1 MGSTGGLGG
10 DSLGGMT
17 KSFRPW
23 KVDEVWL
30 LPPSVQDF
38 VPEGHPAHLVRDI
51 VAEELDLS
59 AILSA
64 YTEPRGYPPYHPA
77 MMVALLLYAY
87 SRGVYSSRRIARAC
101 EERLDFQAVTALNRP
116 DFRTISEFRRRHLA
130 ALAALFVQVLTLC
143 RRAGLVGLGHVAVD
157 GTKLRANASKHKA
170 MSYARMGPAE
180 AELAAEVEGWLAQA
194 QGTDAEE
201 DATLGAERRGD
212 EMPAWM
218 RDKRRCL
225 ERIRAAKAELE
236 AEARAAEA
244 AKPDP
249 GTKAD
254 GSPCARRGR
263 KPKHPPGE
271 PRPTAQRNFTDPGS
285 RIMKGRDGFVQAYNA
300 GAAVDATAQIIVA
313 HHLTNNASDQ
323 DALGPLLDALTAN
336 TETTP
341 TEVSADSGFCSEAN
355 LADLAERSI
364 RGYVATG
371 RAKHPDGGE
380 DQRRGPLVLA
390 MRQRLRRAGRRSRY
404 RLRKQVVEPVFGQ
417 IKAARGFRQLLLRGL
432 EKVKHEWALVCTA
445 HNLTKL
451 ARAATG

>member
-1 MGSTGGLGG
+1 
-10 DSLGGMT
+10 MT

-23 KVDEVWL
+23 KVDEAWL
-30 LPPSVQDF
+30 LPPSVQEF
-38 VPEGHPAHLVRDI
+38 VPAGHPAHLVRDI
-51 VAEELDLS
+51 VAEDLDLS
-59 AILSA
+59 AILST
-64 YTEPRGYPPYHPA
+64 YDEPRGYPPYHPA

-101 EERLDFQAVTALNRP
+101 EERLDFQAVAALNRP

-130 ALAALFVQVLTLC
+130 ALAGLFVQVLALC

-170 MSYARMGPAE
+170 MSYGRMGPAE

-194 QGTDAEE
+194 EDTDAAE
-201 DATLGAERRGD
+201 DAALGTGRRGD

-218 RDKRRCL
+218 RDKQRRL

-244 AKPDP
+244 ARPEP

-254 GSPCARRGR
+254 GSPRGRRGR
-263 KPKHPPGE
+263 KPKHPPGV
-271 PRPTAQRNFTDPGS
+271 PKPSAQRNFTDPES
-285 RIMKGRDGFVQAYNA
+285 RIMKGRDGFVQASNA
-300 GAAVDATAQIIVA
+300 QAAVDATAQVIVA
-313 HHLTNNASDQ
+313 HHLTNSAADQ
-323 DALGPLLDALTAN
+323 DALGPLLDAAAAN
-336 TETTP
+336 TEATP
-341 TEVSADSGFCSEAN
+341 VEVSADSGYCSEAN
-355 LADLAERSI
+355 LADLAGRGI

-380 DQRRGPLVLA
+380 EQRRGPLVSA

-417 IKAARGFRQLLLRGL
+417 IKAARGFRQFLLRGL

-451 ARAATG
+451 ARAASA

>member
-1 MGSTGGLGG
+1 MR
-10 DSLGGMT
+10 

-23 KVDEVWL
+23 RVNEAWL
-30 LPPSVQDF
+30 LPPSVQEF
-38 VPEGHPAHLVRDI
+38 VPEGHAAHLVRDI
-51 VAEELDLS
+51 VTEELDLA
-59 AILSA
+59 AILSP

-130 ALAALFVQVLTLC
+130 ALAELFVQVLALC

-180 AELAAEVEGWLAQA
+180 ADLAAEVEGWLAQA
-194 QGTDAEE
+194 EGADAEE
-201 DATLGAERRGD
+201 DAALGADRRGD

-218 RDKRRCL
+218 RDKQRRL

-249 GTKAD
+249 GCKAD
-254 GSPCARRGR
+254 GSTRQRRGR
-263 KPKHPPGE
+263 KPKHPPGV
-271 PRPTAQRNFTDPGS
+271 PKPTAQRNFTDPES

-300 GAAVDATAQIIVA
+300 QAAVDAKAQVILA
-313 HHLTNNASDQ
+313 HHLTNNAADHG
-323 DALGPLLDALTAN
+323 ALGPLLDAVTTN
-336 TETTP
+336 TEATP
-341 TEVSADSGFCSEAN
+341 AEVSADSGYCSEAN
-355 LADLAERSI
+355 LVDLAGRGI

-380 DQRRGPLVLA
+380 VQRRGPLVSA
-390 MRQRLRRAGRRSRY
+390 MRRRLRRAGRRSRY

-417 IKAARGFRQLLLRGL
+417 IKAARGFWQFLLRGL
-432 EKVKHEWALVCTA
+432 EKVKHEWALICTA

>member
-1 MGSTGGLGG
+1 
-10 DSLGGMT
+10 MT

-23 KVDEVWL
+23 KVDEAWL
-30 LPPSVQDF
+30 LPPSVQEF
-38 VPEGHPAHLVRDI
+38 VPAGHAAHLVRDI

-59 AILSA
+59 AILST
-64 YTEPRGYPPYHPA
+64 YTEPRGCPPYHPA

-116 DFRTISEFRRRHLA
+116 DFRTVSEFRRRHLA
-130 ALAALFVQVLTLC
+130 ALAELFVQVLALC
-143 RRAGLVGLGHVAVD
+143 RRAGLVGLGHVALD

-170 MSYARMGPAE
+170 MSYGRMGPAE

-194 QGTDAEE
+194 EGADAAEDAAFGTD
-201 DATLGAERRGD
+201 RRGD

-218 RDKRRCL
+218 RDKQRRL
-225 ERIRAAKAELE
+225 ERIRTARAELE

-244 AKPDP
+244 ARPDP

-254 GSPCARRGR
+254 GSPGQRRGR
-263 KPKHPPGE
+263 KPKHPPGK
-271 PRPTAQRNFTDPGS
+271 PKPSAQRNFTDPES
-285 RIMKGRDGFVQAYNA
+285 RIMKSRDGFVQAYNA
-300 GAAVDATAQIIVA
+300 QAAVDATAQVIVA
-313 HHLTNNASDQ
+313 HHLTNSAADQ
-323 DALGPLLDALTAN
+323 DALGPLLDAVTAN
-336 TETTP
+336 TEATP
-341 TEVSADSGFCSEAN
+341 AEVSADSGYCSEAN
-355 LADLAERSI
+355 LADLAERGI

-380 DQRRGPLVLA
+380 EQRRGPLVSA
-390 MRQRLRRAGRRSRY
+390 MRQRLRRAGQRSRY

-417 IKAARGFRQLLLRGL
+417 IKGARGFRQFLLRGL
-432 EKVKHEWALVCTA
+432 EKVKHEWALICTA

-451 ARAATG
+451 ARTAAA

>member
-1 MGSTGGLGG
+1 
-10 DSLGGMT
+10 MT

-23 KVDEVWL
+23 KVDEAWL
-30 LPPSVQDF
+30 LPPSVREF
-38 VPEGHPAHLVRDI
+38 VPEGHPAHLARDI

-59 AILSA
+59 AILST

-116 DFRTISEFRRRHLA
+116 DFRTISEFRRRHLV
-130 ALAALFVQVLTLC
+130 ALAELFVQVLALC
-143 RRAGLVGLGHVAVD
+143 RRAGLVGLGHVALD

-180 AELAAEVEGWLAQA
+180 TELAAEAEGWLAQA
-194 QGTDAEE
+194 EGADAAEDAALGTD
-201 DATLGAERRGD
+201 RRGD

-218 RDKRRCL
+218 RDKQRRL
-225 ERIRAAKAELE
+225 EQIRAAKAELE

-244 AKPDP
+244 ARPDP

-254 GSPCARRGR
+254 GSPRGRRGR
-263 KPKHPPGE
+263 KPKHPPGM
-271 PRPTAQRNFTDPGS
+271 PKPSAQRNFTDPES

-300 GAAVDATAQIIVA
+300 GAAVDATAQVIVA
-313 HHLTNNASDQ
+313 HHLTNNAADQ
-323 DALGPLLDALTAN
+323 DALTPLLDAVTAN
-336 TETTP
+336 TEATP
-341 TEVSADSGFCSEAN
+341 AEVSADSGYCSEAN
-355 LADLAERSI
+355 LADLAERGI

-380 DQRRGPLVLA
+380 ERRRGPLVSA

-417 IKAARGFRQLLLRGL
+417 IKGARGFQQFLLRGL

-451 ARAATG
+451 ARTAAA